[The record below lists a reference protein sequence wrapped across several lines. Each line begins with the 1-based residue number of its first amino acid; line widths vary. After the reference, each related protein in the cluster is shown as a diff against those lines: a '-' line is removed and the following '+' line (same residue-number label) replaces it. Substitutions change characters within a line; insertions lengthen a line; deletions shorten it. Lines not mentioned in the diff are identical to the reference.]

1 MWGIIISYL
10 IVLLLFLLPFFNS
23 LSGPLSST
31 MSFRYFIFACVDNF
45 SSFNSSCQ
53 TILTTNVVM
62 YLKACWVSCK
72 YIVVMHLKACWV
84 SCKYIVV
91 MHLKA
96 CWVSC
101 KYIVVMHFHLS
112 GSILQMHCCHAVWSM
127 LSILQVYSSDDFHL
141 FGSILQMHCCHAVR
155 NKHYLIMHCY
165 ACLVSCK
172 NFVVKQCQAFCHTF
186 VSCTLTVDFYDGQ
199 IGHKLFCFF
208 HEL

>member
-112 GSILQMHCCHAVWSM
+112 GSILQMHCCHAVWS
-127 LSILQVYSSDDFHL
+127 
-141 FGSILQMHCCHAVR
+141 
-155 NKHYLIMHCY
+155 KHYLIMHCY

-186 VSCTLTVDFYDGQ
+186 LSCTLTVDFYDGQ
-199 IGHKLFCFF
+199 IGHTLFCFF
-208 HEL
+208 PEL